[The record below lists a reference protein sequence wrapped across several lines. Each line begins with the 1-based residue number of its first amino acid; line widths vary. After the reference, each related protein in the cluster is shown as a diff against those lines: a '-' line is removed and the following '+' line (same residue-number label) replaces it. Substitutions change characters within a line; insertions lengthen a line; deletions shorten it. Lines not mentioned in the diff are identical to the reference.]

1 LQRFSKNFEW
11 DRPYIL
17 DTEKN
22 AFLNGRD
29 VSGRHGTTWVCS
41 KTQGFSND
49 LVGIWK
55 CILLTLDALG
65 NLFRISDNDV
75 EWSDG
80 HFEGKQVSRNNWLR
94 VGAKI
99 EVTKQKTMDLC
110 HWSDYIEKMWIL
122 HCMKWKWKYTA
133 VDIFKIYF

>member
-80 HFEGKQVSRNNWLR
+80 HFRGKN
-94 VGAKI
+94 
-99 EVTKQKTMDLC
+99 
-110 HWSDYIEKMWIL
+110 WSDKTEDYGSMSLKWLYREDVDTALYEMEVKIHSSGYIQDIL
-122 HCMKWKWKYTA
+122 LR
-133 VDIFKIYF
+133 